1 MSHLGRVFDP
11 FHPCPLPVLAEVHDN
26 RDLISLTR
34 LPVNNPHPA
43 LHKKCPLTMLF
54 MGKIGLFGLEKL
66 SE

>member
-1 MSHLGRVFDP
+1 MERKLTSSPD
-11 FHPCPLPVLAEVHDN
+11 A
-26 RDLISLTR
+26 LIPDS
-34 LPVNNPHPA
+34 A